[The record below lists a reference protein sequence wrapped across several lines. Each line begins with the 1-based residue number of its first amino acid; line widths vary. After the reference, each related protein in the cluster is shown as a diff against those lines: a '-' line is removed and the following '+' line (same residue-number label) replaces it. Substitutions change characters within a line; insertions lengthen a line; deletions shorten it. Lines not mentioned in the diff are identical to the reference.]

1 MSEGSGGR
9 TSVSTQR
16 MVELLQRMVKVN
28 TVNPPG
34 DEHKLAKLIYD
45 TLSVSGL
52 ECQLHQV
59 DENRSNIVVTLK
71 GKDSTLKKIY
81 FNGHLDT
88 VPIGEQPWTFNPFE
102 AEIKDGRMYGRGTT
116 DMKGGVAAIL
126 ETMLILQENKFSLE
140 QDVVF
145 VGTVGEE
152 VDCLGARAAIETG
165 LIENPGAILIAE
177 PSSMD
182 LYIAHKGALWLEIR
196 TFGKTA
202 HGSMPDEGTNA
213 IDSMMYILEELKNFK
228 LDEVDDLLGV
238 MSQSTNTIQGG
249 VATNVVP
256 DYCTLNLDFRTI
268 SASQNSKILNELDI
282 IIAKLTDTK
291 VEFQANYVVLQ
302 NLEPLKNNNESAL
315 IKKLQLTNQEMNQK
329 GAHSQSANYYTD
341 GSVFR
346 KHFDCPILICG
357 AGDPTQAHQPDESI
371 LISKLEKSV
380 EFYLRVV
387 ETYQEFNKINDWEMK
402 INK

>member
-1 MSEGSGGR
+1 
-9 TSVSTQR
+9 

-34 DEHKLAKLIYD
+34 NEQKLAKLIYD
-45 TLSVSGL
+45 TLSISGL
-52 ECQLHQV
+52 ECQLHEV
-59 DENRSNIVVTLK
+59 DVNRSNVVVTLK
-71 GKDSTLKKIY
+71 GKDSTLKKLY

-88 VPIGEQPWTFNPFE
+88 VPIGEQPWTFNPFG

-126 ETMLILQENKFSLE
+126 ETMLILQENKISLE

-145 VGTVGEE
+145 VGTIGEE

-213 IDSMMYILEELKNFK
+213 IDSMMYIQEELKKLK

-256 DYCTLNLDFRTI
+256 DYCALNLDIRTI
-268 SASQNSKILNELDI
+268 SATQNSEILKELDI
-282 IIAKLTDTK
+282 IIARLTDTK
-291 VEFQANYVVLQ
+291 EDFQANYVVLQ
-302 NLEPLKNNNESAL
+302 NLEPLKNTNESAL
-315 IKKLQLTNQEMNQK
+315 IKKLQLSNQEMDRI
-329 GAHSQSANYYTD
+329 GADSQSANYYTD

-346 KHFDCPILICG
+346 KYFDCPILICG

-371 LISKLEKSV
+371 LISELEKSV
-380 EFYLRVV
+380 EYYLRVV
-387 ETYQEFNKINDWEMK
+387 ETFQEFNNINEWEME

>member
-1 MSEGSGGR
+1 ML
-9 TSVSTQR
+9 
-16 MVELLQRMVKVN
+16 ELLQRMVKVN

-34 DEHKLAKLIYD
+34 DEQKLAQLIDD
-45 TLSVSGL
+45 TLSDSGL
-52 ECQLHQV
+52 ECRLHQV

-71 GKDSTLKKIY
+71 GKDPTLKKLY

-88 VPIGEQPWTFNPFE
+88 VPIGEQPWAYNPFE

-126 ETMLILQENKFSLE
+126 ETMLILQEREYSLE

-145 VGTVGEE
+145 IGTVGEE
-152 VDCLGARAAIETG
+152 VNCLGARAAIETG

-202 HGSMPDEGTNA
+202 HGSMPDKGTNA
-213 IDSMMYILEELKNFK
+213 IDSIMYILEELKNVK

-238 MSQSTNTIQGG
+238 LSRSTNTIQGG
-249 VATNVVP
+249 VAPNVVP
-256 DYCTLNLDFRTI
+256 DYCTLTLDFRTI
-268 SASQNSKILNELDI
+268 SASQNAKILNELDI
-282 IIAKLTDTK
+282 IIARLTATK
-291 VEFQANYVVLQ
+291 VGFQANYVVLQ
-302 NLEPLKNNNESAL
+302 NLEPLTNKDESTF
-315 IKKLQLTNQEMNQK
+315 IEKLQLTNQEMNQK
-329 GAHSQSANYYTD
+329 GEYRLSANYYTD

-357 AGDPTQAHQPDESI
+357 AGDPAQAHQPDESI
-371 LISKLEKSV
+371 GISELEKSV

-387 ETYQEFNKINDWEMK
+387 ETYQKVNKVTEGKME

>member
-1 MSEGSGGR
+1 
-9 TSVSTQR
+9 
-16 MVELLQRMVKVN
+16 MVEFLQRMVKVN

-34 DEHKLAKLIYD
+34 DEQNLAKLIYD
-45 TLSVSGL
+45 NLSVNGL

-71 GKDSTLKKIY
+71 GKDSTLKKLY

-88 VPIGEQPWTFNPFE
+88 VPIGEQPWTFNPFG

-140 QDVVF
+140 QDIVF

-165 LIENPGAILIAE
+165 LIDNPGAILIAE
-177 PSSMD
+177 PSSID

-213 IDSMMYILEELKNFK
+213 IDSMMYIQEEIKNLK

-256 DYCTLNLDFRTI
+256 DYCTLNLDIRTI
-268 SASQNSKILNELDI
+268 SSTQNSEILNELDI
-282 IIAKLTDTK
+282 IIARLTDTK

-302 NLEPLKNNNESAL
+302 NLEPLKNNNESVL
-315 IKKLQLTNQEMNQK
+315 IRKLQVLNQEMDQM
-329 GAHSQSANYYTD
+329 GAYSQSANYYTD

-357 AGDPTQAHQPDESI
+357 AGDPNQAHQPDESI
-371 LISKLEKSV
+371 LISELEKSV

-387 ETYQEFNKINDWEMK
+387 ETYQEFNKINVCEME